1 MNGLATA
8 LDTAADRCFQ
18 TIKRSVAAPSPEYWR
33 TTSFYQKRICEKYLT
48 VPEPEAAQPQ
58 DLAVIGH
65 GDDLLYWIHALACTH
80 ILPHNLRLFNLRDGG
95 VQFAATA
102 LFNLKRRRCS
112 TGALYSVKPRGLGQS
127 PNSFVS
133 FILQLLTRAVPAW
146 TFRRQSICRM
156 RCERCGQ

>member
-95 VQFAATA
+95 VQFDATA

-112 TGALYSVKPRGLGQS
+112 TSAAVVFSSARHIHGWKARDYLEV
-127 PNSFVS
+127 PNKNHAIEICTPKV
-133 FILQLLTRAVPAW
+133 I
-146 TFRRQSICRM
+146 TFGVHISHW
-156 RCERCGQ
+156 G

>member
-1 MNGLATA
+1 MNGLTTA
-8 LDTAADRCFQ
+8 RDTAADRCFQ

-95 VQFAATA
+95 VQFDATA
-102 LFNLKRRRCS
+102 LFNLKRRR
-112 TGALYSVKPRGLGQS
+112 GDADEKLDRKGQKWEED
-127 PNSFVS
+127 
-133 FILQLLTRAVPAW
+133 IRKKKKK
-146 TFRRQSICRM
+146 RQSNYM
-156 RCERCGQ
+156 KN

>member
-95 VQFAATA
+95 VPSDATA
-102 LFNLKRRRCS
+102 LCNLKRRRCS
-112 TGALYSVKPRGLGQS
+112 TSAAVVLVLSIVFRK
-127 PNSFVS
+127 FVS
-133 FILQLLTRAVPAW
+133 DKMKQCAGTPA
-146 TFRRQSICRM
+146 M
-156 RCERCGQ
+156 ERLRSAYLP

>member
-8 LDTAADRCFQ
+8 LDSPSDICFQ
-18 TIKRSVAAPSPEYWR
+18 AIKRSVAAPSPEYR
-33 TTSFYQKRICEKYLT
+33 HTTSFCQKRICEKYLT

-95 VQFAATA
+95 VQFDATA
-102 LFNLKRRRCS
+102 LFNLKRRRGPADNYLDQNIFLDS
-112 TGALYSVKPRGLGQS
+112 SEPRQIRHRRRRHALDK
-127 PNSFVS
+127 
-133 FILQLLTRAVPAW
+133 LTQR
-146 TFRRQSICRM
+146 
-156 RCERCGQ
+156 